1 MFNTDINGTYTVESI
16 EGNKVFVVREN
27 DEKDIPVVTFE
38 DSHKGIVQIRV
49 YSERI
54 LLNMLFSKRADKM
67 PMGEFMLDND
77 QQFSQY
83 LELYNIVTPKSQN
96 YANFNQEVDKM
107 YYLGDN
113 LLNDEEATY
122 MNLVG
127 LYSDVYPKG

>member
-1 MFNTDINGTYTVESI
+1 
-16 EGNKVFVVREN
+16 
-27 DEKDIPVVTFE
+27 
-38 DSHKGIVQIRV
+38 
-49 YSERI
+49 
-54 LLNMLFSKRADKM
+54 MLFSKRADKM

>member
-1 MFNTDINGTYTVESI
+1 
-16 EGNKVFVVREN
+16 
-27 DEKDIPVVTFE
+27 
-38 DSHKGIVQIRV
+38 
-49 YSERI
+49 
-54 LLNMLFSKRADKM
+54 MLFSKRADKM

-96 YANFNQEVDKM
+96 YASFNQEVDKM